1 MDRQVIDQKLESLR
15 RCVLRVK
22 AKCPDKVDTLLA
34 DADLQ
39 DIVTLNLSRAVQLCV
54 DLGAHVI
61 AGLEVPAPG
70 TMGQTFELLSEQGV
84 IDAALAQRLKR
95 AVGFRNI
102 AVHNYDAINWH
113 MVHRIARDHLG
124 DFSDFAAAMVRWV
137 EAEGA

>member
-1 MDRQVIDQKLESLR
+1 M
-15 RCVLRVK
+15 
-22 AKCPDKVDTLLA
+22 
-34 DADLQ
+34 
-39 DIVTLNLSRAVQLCV
+39 
-54 DLGAHVI
+54 
-61 AGLEVPAPG
+61 
-70 TMGQTFELLSEQGV
+70 